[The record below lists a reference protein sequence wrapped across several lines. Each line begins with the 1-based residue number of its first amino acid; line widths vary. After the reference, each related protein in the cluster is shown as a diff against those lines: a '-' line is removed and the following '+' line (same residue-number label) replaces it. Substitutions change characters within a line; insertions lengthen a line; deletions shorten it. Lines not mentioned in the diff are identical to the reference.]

1 MFLKKLSYWS
11 EEVLNSRKNLFG
23 EQFYQTRVRVRVR
36 VEYDSNEYD
45 IQMKYDIVPG
55 ATTEFC

>member
-23 EQFYQTRVRVRVR
+23 EQFYQTRVRVK
-36 VEYDSNEYD
+36 VECDSNEYD

-55 ATTEFC
+55 AAPEFC